1 MVGTIQS
8 TRKPAVQPGLFQSMA
23 SCMNRT
29 FVMQGQMKATQRNKP
44 QSTIKT
50 NPATVLL

>member
-8 TRKPAVQPGLFQSMA
+8 TRKLAVQPGLFQSMV

-29 FVMQGQMKATQRNKP
+29 FVVQMKATQE
-44 QSTIKT
+44 T
-50 NPATVLL
+50 NPGPQ